1 MDSFKTMNKPHQRK
15 GADSNTQ
22 VGKDF
27 EAKVKA
33 FLESTLGLSLTG
45 NFSLQIGIAGQKK
58 GHNFDLG
65 NEADKIIVECK
76 AHKWTEGN
84 NVPSAKMRAWNEA
97 MFFFHAA
104 PEGYRKMLFVIKDFS
119 EKHGE
124 TLGNYYLRTNP
135 HLIPNGVEVWEY
147 DEIQGTAARIN

>member
-1 MDSFKTMNKPHQRK
+1 MNDMENKAHQRK
-15 GADSNTQ
+15 GASSNTQ

-33 FLESTLGLSLTG
+33 FLESTLGFALTG
-45 NFSLQIGIAGQKK
+45 NFSLQIGITGQKK

-65 NEADKIIVECK
+65 NELEKVIVECK

-84 NVPSAKMRAWNEA
+84 NVPSAKIKAWNEA
-97 MFFFHAA
+97 MLFFHAA
-104 PEGYRKMLFVIKDFS
+104 PEGYRKMLFVTKDYS

-124 TLGNYYLRTNP
+124 TLAQYYIRTNP
-135 HLIPNGVEVWEY
+135 HLIPTDVEIWEY
-147 DEIQGTAARIN
+147 DESQATAARIN